1 MLLSPF
7 KNIRYPIAKSL
18 TICTIYFIIING
30 IDKHIK
36 RDCRGRKIDWHW
48 FQDGKKT
55 LDAVLRIMSNF
66 IIMGNILLKK
76 LIPTDLKISQEVLGW
91 QESGAQYQM
100 PKVYLKVLFWT
111 YLGVCDDERMSEI
124 MNNQVV
130 DTNCVQNRF
139 WIRVWGKIQIQKRL
153 QNGFL
158 RSPGCLRENR
168 IQSHFSGKKLVLIE
182 LSPQT
187 I

>member
-1 MLLSPF
+1 MVLFPRTFQRNYTKKNANMPLSSF

-76 LIPTDLKISQEVLGW
+76 LIPTDLKISQEVLGPARKW
-91 QESGAQYQM
+91 GTISDAEGLLESTI
-100 PKVYLKVLFWT
+100 LIIFW
-111 YLGVCDDERMSEI
+111 
-124 MNNQVV
+124 
-130 DTNCVQNRF
+130 
-139 WIRVWGKIQIQKRL
+139 RL
-153 QNGFL
+153 
-158 RSPGCLRENR
+158 
-168 IQSHFSGKKLVLIE
+168 
-182 LSPQT
+182 
-187 I
+187 